1 MRNSRKFRTEP
12 NSLPRFLH
20 RACRTVKA
28 VPTLV
33 LSLCLLLGTILGP
46 GVQALADSSP
56 LKETAVAELGVGKC
70 DEPIDIT
77 SDRMVAN
84 YKSREIV
91 FEGHVHVAHCDF
103 SLKSDSIRSNYSD
116 EGNAISSIV
125 AVGNVRIEQGER
137 VATAGEAD
145 YDREEGRI
153 LLKDEPVLVEGG
165 NRIRGDL
172 ILLYLFE
179 DRVEVRGGVNAVL
192 KPEEFEDR

>member
-1 MRNSRKFRTEP
+1 MQNSREFRTEP
-12 NSLPRFLH
+12 LSG
-20 RACRTVKA
+20 RAPLRRASRAAKV
-28 VPTLV
+28 VPALV
-33 LSLCLLLGTILGP
+33 MSLCLLMGMILGP
-46 GVQALADSSP
+46 GVSAFADPSRE
-56 LKETAVAELGVGKC
+56 KGTAIAGAGRWC

-84 YKSREIV
+84 YKSREIA
-91 FEGHVHVAHCDF
+91 FEGNVRVTHCDF
-103 SLKSDSIRSNYSD
+103 SLKSDSIQSNYSD
-116 EGNAISSIV
+116 DGNTINRIV
-125 AVGNVRIEQGER
+125 ATGNVRIDQGER
-137 VATAGEAD
+137 LATAGEAE

-153 LLKDEPVLVEGG
+153 ILRDEPELVEGV